1 MAIEYREHIDADGV
15 HREWTNENGVV
26 QRELM
31 EPSDAFYASNV
42 PTWEQF
48 GIRTTRNAYLAATDW
63 CVLPDSPLTS
73 DEQSEVTQYRQALRD
88 FPENYTDVFE
98 ALAALDNLKPE
109 NTLSFLK

>member
-1 MAIEYREHIDADGV
+1 MAIEYREHIDAEGK
-15 HREWTNENGVV
+15 HREWTNEFGIV

-31 EPSDAFYASNV
+31 EPSEEYLNQPP

-48 GIRTTRNAYLAATDW
+48 GIRTRRNEYLVATDW
-63 CVLPDSPLTS
+63 CLLPDSPLTS
-73 DEQSEVTQYRQALRD
+73 DQQSEVTQYRQALRD

>member
-15 HREWTNENGVV
+15 HREWTNEYGIV

-31 EPSDAFYASNV
+31 EPSEEWLNQPL

-48 GIRTTRNAYLAATDW
+48 EIRADRNRYLAATDW
-63 CVLPDSPLTS
+63 TLLPDSPLTS
-73 DEQSEVTQYRQALRD
+73 DQQSEATQYRQMLRD

-98 ALAALDNLKPE
+98 AKDAINNLRPE

>member
-1 MAIEYREHIDADGV
+1 MAIEYREHIDANGV
-15 HREWTNENGVV
+15 YREWTNENGVV

-31 EPSDAFYASNV
+31 EPSAAFEKNRR

-48 GIRTTRNAYLAATDW
+48 GIRSMRNAFLTATDW
-63 CVLPDSPLTS
+63 CILPDSPLTS
-73 DEQSEVTQYRQALRD
+73 DQQSEATQYRQMLRD

-98 ALAALDNLKPE
+98 AKDALLNLIPE

>member
-1 MAIEYREHIDADGV
+1 MAIEYREYINADGV

-48 GIRTTRNAYLAATDW
+48 GVRSTRNAYLTATDW
-63 CVLPDSPLTS
+63 CLLPDSPLTS
-73 DEQSEVTQYRQALRD
+73 DQQSEATQYRQMLRD
-88 FPENYTDVFE
+88 LPENYTDVFE
-98 ALAALDNLKPE
+98 ITAALDNLKPE

>member
-1 MAIEYREHIDADGV
+1 
-15 HREWTNENGVV
+15 
-26 QRELM
+26 M
-31 EPSDAFYASNV
+31 EPSEEWLNQPS

-48 GIRTTRNAYLAATDW
+48 GIRAQRNTYLAATDW
-63 CVLPDSPLTS
+63 CLLPDSPLTS
-73 DEQSEVTQYRQALRD
+73 DEQSEVTQYRQTLRD